1 MNMFVLAETK
11 PKSVRI
17 EIVEALGNQNLTRQA
32 RDNAVVVA
40 GETLAIIQE
49 DDAMV
54 NDFMDLCEGA
64 NVVLACRVSPK
75 QKAEIVHM
83 MR

>member
-1 MNMFVLAETK
+1 MFVLAETK